1 MSQRLPDVAARISGI
16 RELGTV
22 VNAMR
27 GIAGARVQRARE
39 ELKAVD
45 AYAGTIADAIGRTLA
60 LMPAGFEATGA
71 RAGRTALVVFC
82 AEQGFAGAF
91 SDRVLDAIGG
101 QGNASSMLLLIGT
114 RGASLAAERG
124 LDADWT
130 AAMPSHSA
138 GVPMLASRIADALYE
153 RLSTNRIER
162 VEAVYAEAAAGSQL
176 DVLRRPLLPLDP
188 ATFAQAARAEP
199 PILDLTPPELLADLT
214 TEYLHAL
221 LCETAL
227 HAFAAENQAR
237 MTAMAAARREI
248 DRQLAGLEATYR
260 HVRQE
265 QITAE
270 IIELAGGAAA
280 SRSTETA

>member
-1 MSQRLPDVAARISGI
+1 MSERLADVAARIAGI

-45 AYAGTIADAIGRTLA
+45 AYAGTIADALGRTLA
-60 LMPAGFEATGA
+60 LMPAGTEAAGA
-71 RAGRTALVVFC
+71 ERPKTALVVFC

-91 SDRVLDAIGG
+91 SDRVLEALGDKSG
-101 QGNASSMLLLIGT
+101 ASLLLLVGT

-124 LDADWT
+124 IVADWT

-138 GVPMLASRIADALYE
+138 GVPRLASRLADALYE
-153 RLSTNRIER
+153 KLSANRIER
-162 VEAVYAEAAAGSQL
+162 VEAVYAETAAGGQL
-176 DVLRRPLLPLDP
+176 AVSRRPLLPLDP
-188 ATFAQAARAEP
+188 ATFAHAARAEP
-199 PILDLTPPELLADLT
+199 PILNRPPSELLADLT

-221 LCETAL
+221 LCEIAL

-237 MTAMAAARREI
+237 MTAMAAAHREI
-248 DRQLAGLEATYR
+248 DRQVAGLEATYR
-260 HVRQE
+260 QVRQE

-280 SRSTETA
+280 SAAGSRA